1 LPTEPDQ
8 YVLALDLGTG
18 GPKVALVSTSGEVVA
33 HEAERNELFILPGGG
48 AEQSPDDWWN
58 AFAQA
63 SRRLLQ
69 RGLVPADRV
78 VAISC
83 TTQWSGTVA
92 VDRDG
97 KPLMNAVIWL
107 DSRGAKYMKRLARGI
122 DGAAEDRDEK
132 LATWIRLTGGA
143 PSRSGKDPI
152 GHILLIRNEY
162 PEVYRQT
169 FKFLEPMDYFNLRLT
184 GKFAASYHS
193 ITLHWATDNRDLS
206 KVRYVDELLALS
218 ELERDK
224 LPDLEPT
231 GAILGPITP
240 AVANEL
246 GLREDV
252 QVVMGTGDTASAAV
266 GSGAVRDFESHLYI
280 GTSSWLTCH
289 VPFKRTD
296 TDLGIASLPSGI
308 PGRYAVGVEQETAG
322 ACLTTLGE
330 KILFGDDELS
340 TGTAPPDLLE
350 RLNRVA
356 EGVPPGSDKLI
367 FTPWIHGERTPLD
380 DPYVRGGFLNQSLN
394 TTRAHLVRAVF
405 EGVAYNTRWMHET
418 VEAFVERRLDGINF
432 VGGGANSDLWS
443 QIHADVLNRTIRQ
456 TKDPIHAGVRGA
468 ALLASVALGLISV
481 DQITDCVEITNTY
494 EPNPENRAIYDELYR
509 EFQTIYENNKQMYA
523 RLNARSGTR

>member
-1 LPTEPDQ
+1 LPTEPTE

-18 GPKVALVSTSGEVVA
+18 GPKVALVSTRGEVVG

-48 AEQSPDDWWN
+48 AEQSPEEWWDS
-58 AFAQA
+58 FARA

-69 RGLVPADRV
+69 KGLVPVDRI

-97 KPLMNAVIWL
+97 KSLMNAVIWL
-107 DSRGAKYMKRLARGI
+107 DSRGAKYMERITGRGVDI
-122 DGAAEDRDEK
+122 PGAGREK
-132 LATWIRLTGGA
+132 LAVWIRLSGGA

-152 GHILLIRNEY
+152 GHIQLIQNEF

-193 ITLHWATDNRDLS
+193 ITLHWATDNRNLS
-206 KVRYVDELLALS
+206 EVRYSDRLLDLCQ
-218 ELERDK
+218 LEREK
-224 LPDLEPT
+224 LPDLLPT
-231 GAILGPITP
+231 GAILGTITP
-240 AVANEL
+240 AVAKEL

-266 GSGAVRDFESHLYI
+266 GAGAVRDFDSHLYI

-289 VPFKRTD
+289 VPYKRTD
-296 TDLGIASLPSGI
+296 PERGIASLPSGI
-308 PGRYAVGVEQETAG
+308 PERYAVAVEQETAG

-330 KILFGDDELS
+330 KILFSDDELS
-340 TGTAPPDLLE
+340 VGPAPPDLLE

-356 EGVPPGSDKLI
+356 RHVPPGSDKLI
-367 FTPWIHGERTPLD
+367 FTPWIHGERTPID
-380 DPYVRGGFLNQSLN
+380 DPYVRGGFFNQSLN

-405 EGVAYNTRWMHET
+405 EGVAYNTRWMLET
-418 VEAFVERRLDGINF
+418 VEGFVERRVDGINF
-432 VGGGANSDLWS
+432 VGGGAKSDLWS
-443 QIHADVLNRTIRQ
+443 QIHADVLDRTIRQ

-468 ALLASVALGLISV
+468 ALLASVALGRV
-481 DQITDCVEITNTY
+481 AVEQIPDCVEITHTY
-494 EPNPENRAIYDELYR
+494 EPDPENRGTYDELYR
-509 EFQTIYENNKQMYA
+509 EFQSIYKNNRQMYT
-523 RLNARSGTR
+523 RLNTRVED